1 MECNAASCNSKPGH
15 VQAWDTE
22 VKATGRMQ
30 VNPNGNICSIIRD
43 LVKNPLME
51 LESGGSV
58 HMLQIES
65 TIQCCSSGKYF
76 FELCLWR
83 KSALLLKL
91 LSHVKIDNG
100 ILKAH

>member
-1 MECNAASCNSKPGH
+1 MASCNSKPGH

-30 VNPNGNICSIIRD
+30 VNPNGNICSNTRD
-43 LVKNPLME
+43 IVKKPLME

-58 HMLQIES
+58 HMLQSEN
-65 TIQCCSSGKYF
+65 TIQCCSSGKDF

-83 KSALLLKL
+83 KSALLLTL
-91 LSHVKIDNG
+91 LSHVKIDNV
-100 ILKAH
+100 ILQTH